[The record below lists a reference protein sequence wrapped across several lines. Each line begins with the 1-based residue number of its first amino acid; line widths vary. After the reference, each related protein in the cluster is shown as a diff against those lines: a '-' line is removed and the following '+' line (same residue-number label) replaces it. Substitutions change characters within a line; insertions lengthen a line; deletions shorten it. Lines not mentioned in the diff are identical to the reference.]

1 MYRLILLICALGAIA
16 FGINTA
22 PFIDARF
29 KQVAH
34 WVLGVVAVG
43 LVLRHFGVLTGRF
56 LGP

>member
-22 PFIDARF
+22 PFIDTQF
-29 KQVAH
+29 KHVAH

-43 LVLRHFGVLTGRF
+43 LVLRHFGLLTSRF
-56 LGP
+56 GGP